1 MTPDDD
7 IEASKAPLMEHL
19 LELRR
24 RLMWSLLAVFLA
36 FLVCFW
42 FAKPIYNLLLW
53 PYRLAVGSDV
63 PIEMIYTAP
72 QEFFFTQVK
81 LAIFGAI
88 FIAFPVIASQ
98 IYMFV
103 APGLYRNER
112 QAFLPY
118 LIATPILFLLGAAL
132 VYFVAMP
139 LAMKFFLSMQQTG
152 DTQVQIHLT
161 ARVSEYLSLIMA
173 LILGFGI
180 CFQLPVLLT
189 LLARA
194 GIVTADGLKR
204 YRRHA
209 ILGVFIVA
217 AVLTPPD
224 PISQI
229 SLAIPTILLYELSI
243 YAVKLVEK
251 KRAAAQAGAQ
261 ARRQAG
267 VSGEHVLH
275 LLDTKTLLLIAL
287 AWAAAA
293 YLIVPA
299 AVGAP
304 LPPSSILRA
313 GRAHHPDRRRPPGRS
328 DQYRPGRQRGGCRA
342 RHERPPAGIPAD
354 PITLASSARI
364 AADTVLRRPDDD
376 APVSN
381 LFLFGRKQDLAFEQP
396 MPGGPGKRHHVR
408 FWQWDQLYEG
418 RHGWF
423 GAATFD
429 SKVGLSHTTGQV
441 THHIAPNVDA
451 ERDRLVS
458 ELQQA
463 GMVQSVQWLDGFHTA
478 CEGRNGGGDPWH
490 TDGRLAIVTLRH
502 RERAAAVR
510 RTSIACEAR

>member
-36 FLVCFW
+36 FLICFW
-42 FAKPIYNLLLW
+42 FARPIYNLLLW

-112 QAFLPY
+112 KAFLPY
-118 LIATPILFLLGAAL
+118 LIATPILFLLGGAL

-161 ARVSEYLSLIMA
+161 AKVSEYLSLIMA

-194 GIVTADGLKR
+194 GLITADGLKR

-209 ILGVFIVA
+209 ILGVFVVA

-229 SLAIPTILLYELSI
+229 SLALPTILLYELSI
-243 YAVKLVEK
+243 FAVKLVEK
-251 KRAAAQAGAQ
+251 KRAAAQA
-261 ARRQAG
+261 
-267 VSGEHVLH
+267 
-275 LLDTKTLLLIAL
+275 
-287 AWAAAA
+287 
-293 YLIVPA
+293 
-299 AVGAP
+299 AP
-304 LPPSSILRA
+304 K
-313 GRAHHPDRRRPPGRS
+313 
-328 DQYRPGRQRGGCRA
+328 
-342 RHERPPAGIPAD
+342 PAGKPA
-354 PITLASSARI
+354 
-364 AADTVLRRPDDD
+364 
-376 APVSN
+376 
-381 LFLFGRKQDLAFEQP
+381 
-396 MPGGPGKRHHVR
+396 
-408 FWQWDQLYEG
+408 
-418 RHGWF
+418 
-423 GAATFD
+423 
-429 SKVGLSHTTGQV
+429 
-441 THHIAPNVDA
+441 
-451 ERDRLVS
+451 
-458 ELQQA
+458 
-463 GMVQSVQWLDGFHTA
+463 
-478 CEGRNGGGDPWH
+478 
-490 TDGRLAIVTLRH
+490 
-502 RERAAAVR
+502 
-510 RTSIACEAR
+510 

>member
-152 DTQVQIHLT
+152 DSQVQIHLT
-161 ARVSEYLSLIMA
+161 ARVSEYLSLIMT

-251 KRAAAQAGAQ
+251 RRAASQA
-261 ARRQAG
+261 
-267 VSGEHVLH
+267 
-275 LLDTKTLLLIAL
+275 
-287 AWAAAA
+287 
-293 YLIVPA
+293 
-299 AVGAP
+299 AP
-304 LPPSSILRA
+304 K
-313 GRAHHPDRRRPPGRS
+313 
-328 DQYRPGRQRGGCRA
+328 
-342 RHERPPAGIPAD
+342 PAGKPA
-354 PITLASSARI
+354 
-364 AADTVLRRPDDD
+364 
-376 APVSN
+376 
-381 LFLFGRKQDLAFEQP
+381 
-396 MPGGPGKRHHVR
+396 
-408 FWQWDQLYEG
+408 
-418 RHGWF
+418 
-423 GAATFD
+423 
-429 SKVGLSHTTGQV
+429 
-441 THHIAPNVDA
+441 
-451 ERDRLVS
+451 
-458 ELQQA
+458 
-463 GMVQSVQWLDGFHTA
+463 
-478 CEGRNGGGDPWH
+478 
-490 TDGRLAIVTLRH
+490 
-502 RERAAAVR
+502 
-510 RTSIACEAR
+510 

>member
-1 MTPDDD
+1 MTPEDD

-24 RLMWSLLAVFLA
+24 RLMWSLLAVLLA

-42 FAKPIYNLLLW
+42 FARPIYNLLLW

-88 FIAFPVIASQ
+88 FIAFLVIASQ

-161 ARVSEYLSLIMA
+161 AKVSEYLSLIMA

-194 GIVTADGLKR
+194 GLITAAGLKR

-209 ILGVFIVA
+209 ILGVFVVA

-243 YAVKLVEK
+243 FAVRLVEK
-251 KRAAAQAGAQ
+251 KRAAAQA
-261 ARRQAG
+261 
-267 VSGEHVLH
+267 
-275 LLDTKTLLLIAL
+275 
-287 AWAAAA
+287 
-293 YLIVPA
+293 
-299 AVGAP
+299 AP
-304 LPPSSILRA
+304 K
-313 GRAHHPDRRRPPGRS
+313 
-328 DQYRPGRQRGGCRA
+328 
-342 RHERPPAGIPAD
+342 PAGKPA
-354 PITLASSARI
+354 
-364 AADTVLRRPDDD
+364 
-376 APVSN
+376 
-381 LFLFGRKQDLAFEQP
+381 
-396 MPGGPGKRHHVR
+396 
-408 FWQWDQLYEG
+408 
-418 RHGWF
+418 
-423 GAATFD
+423 
-429 SKVGLSHTTGQV
+429 
-441 THHIAPNVDA
+441 
-451 ERDRLVS
+451 
-458 ELQQA
+458 
-463 GMVQSVQWLDGFHTA
+463 
-478 CEGRNGGGDPWH
+478 
-490 TDGRLAIVTLRH
+490 
-502 RERAAAVR
+502 
-510 RTSIACEAR
+510 